1 MEILGED
8 TKELDYNQFCTL
20 LNETR
25 NAAISRYSSFLKK
38 RHMSG
43 AVQFFKQLEEDEGE
57 IAVNMGEE
65 EQKAEESKEEKK
77 EEPKEETKTKEN
89 SS

>member
-8 TKELDYNQFCTL
+8 AKELDYNQFCTL

-25 NAAISRYSSFLKK
+25 NATISRYSSFLKK

-43 AVQFFKQLEEDEGE
+43 AVQFFKKLEEDEGE
-57 IAVNMGEE
+57 IPMNFEE
-65 EQKAEESKEEKK
+65 EETQKEKKETK
-77 EEPKEETKTKEN
+77 EEPKEETK
-89 SS
+89 SP

>member
-25 NAAISRYSSFLKK
+25 NANISRYSSFLKK
-38 RHMSG
+38 RQMSG

-57 IAVNMGEE
+57 VMINIEE
-65 EQKAEESKEEKK
+65 EAQNNEEEKEESK
-77 EEPKEETKTKEN
+77 
-89 SS
+89 S